1 MGYWSV
7 AQTESQ
13 RESTAANFLKQNRY
27 ETYLPKI
34 TSERGRIVPLFPT
47 YLFVYVNEHWWSI
60 RWTIGVIRVLMWDD
74 QPAVIPDKIVHG
86 IMKRE
91 GNNGLVKLPKA
102 PGLRAGQ
109 RVDIV
114 RGSFAHHFAI
124 YDGMASED
132 RVRVLLSLMGRSV
145 PVTLPISDIQPT
157 ETKPNA

>member
-13 RESTAANFLKQNRY
+13 REGTAAKFLSQSSY

-34 TSERGRIVPLFPT
+34 KSERGRTVPLFPT
-47 YLFVYVNEHWWSI
+47 YLFVRIVDHWYSAQK
-60 RWTIGVIRVLMWDD
+60 TIGVIRLLMWGD
-74 QPAVIPDKIVHG
+74 QPAAIADKVVNG

-91 GNNGLVKLPKA
+91 GDNGLVKLPKK
-102 PGLRAGQ
+102 PGLEAGQ

-114 RGSFAHHFAI
+114 RGSFAQHFAI
-124 YDGMASED
+124 YDGMAGHD

-145 PVTLPISDIQPT
+145 PVTLPIGDIRPYGIT
-157 ETKPNA
+157 SCV